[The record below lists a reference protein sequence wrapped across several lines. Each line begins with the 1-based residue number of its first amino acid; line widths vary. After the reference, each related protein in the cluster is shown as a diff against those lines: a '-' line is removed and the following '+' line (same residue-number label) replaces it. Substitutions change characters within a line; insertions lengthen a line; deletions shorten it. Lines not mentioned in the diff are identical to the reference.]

1 MVATLALAVAAAG
14 WLARERP
21 APAPEVAFA
30 TIAGETLTTTSMRGK
45 VLLVNFWATSCVPCV
60 KEMPRLAELHR
71 RRHREGLET
80 IAVAMRYDPP
90 NHVVRFAEQNALPF
104 RVALD
109 PLGELA
115 RFFGDVQLTPTTF
128 VIDRGG
134 RIVRRIVGEPDFAEL
149 ERLLDRA
156 LAAAS

>member
-1 MVATLALAVAAAG
+1 
-14 WLARERP
+14 
-21 APAPEVAFA
+21 
-30 TIAGETLTTTSMRGK
+30 MRGK

-60 KEMPRLAELHR
+60 KEMPRLAELHL

-90 NHVVRFAEQNALPF
+90 NHVLRFAERERLPF
-104 RVALD
+104 PVALD
-109 PLGELA
+109 PVGEVA
-115 RFFGDVQLTPTTF
+115 RLFGDVQLTPTTF
-128 VIDRGG
+128 VIDRSG

-149 ERLLDRA
+149 ERLLDRT